1 MAACGEGDAALG
13 WELGFGSIDRPELRY
28 VYQRKESTSSQGSYM
43 RLILAGS
50 AVVAITSLLA
60 PSLQAQRY
68 LKRSQRA
75 TVSQTVNTTD
85 ISIRYGRPV
94 ARGRQLF
101 GDGGVVYHSP
111 WTPGSD
117 ASTTVEFSK
126 DVWIDGLLLEAGSYS
141 IWVTPDTDPW
151 RVIFSSAAD
160 VFHLPYPEGTEVLE
174 LELPPFELEYL
185 EVLTFS
191 FPLVD
196 VDETVIRF
204 QWGTTA
210 LDIPVVVEREK
221 EMRPARDE
229 W

>member
-1 MAACGEGDAALG
+1 MRTATLALAC
-13 WELGFGSIDRPELRY
+13 IC
-28 VYQRKESTSSQGSYM
+28 
-43 RLILAGS
+43 
-50 AVVAITSLLA
+50 LLT
-60 PSLQAQRY
+60 PSLEGQRY
-68 LKRSQRA
+68 IRRSQRA
-75 TVSQTVNTTD
+75 TISQTVNTTE

-101 GDGGVVYHSP
+101 GPGGAVYHSP
-111 WTPGSD
+111 WTPGAD

-126 DVWIDGLLLEAGSYS
+126 DVWIAGELLEAGSYS
-141 IWVTPDTDPW
+141 IWFTPDTDPW

-174 LELPPFELEYL
+174 LELAATELEYQ

-191 FPLVD
+191 FPLVS

-210 LDIPVVVEREK
+210 LDIPVRVEREK
-221 EMRPARDE
+221 EMRPARGE

>member
-1 MAACGEGDAALG
+1 
-13 WELGFGSIDRPELRY
+13 
-28 VYQRKESTSSQGSYM
+28 M
-43 RLILAGS
+43 RLILTGLT
-50 AVVAITSLLA
+50 AVAAASLLPA
-60 PSLQAQRY
+60 PLHGQRY
-68 LKRSQRA
+68 VKRSQRA

-85 ISIRYGRPV
+85 ISLRYGRPV
-94 ARGRQLF
+94 AGGRQLF
-101 GDGGVVYHSP
+101 GEGGTVHHSP
-111 WTPGSD
+111 WTPGAD

-126 DVWIDGLLLEAGSYS
+126 DVWIDGQPLEAGSYS
-141 IWVTPDTDPW
+141 VWVTPDTHPW

-160 VFHLPYPEGTEVLE
+160 VFHLPYPDGTEVLE
-174 LELPPFELEYL
+174 LELDPFELNYL

-191 FPLVD
+191 FPVVT

-210 LDIPVVVEREK
+210 LDIPVRVEREK

>member
-1 MAACGEGDAALG
+1 
-13 WELGFGSIDRPELRY
+13 
-28 VYQRKESTSSQGSYM
+28 M
-43 RLILAGS
+43 RLILAGFTMVT
-50 AVVAITSLLA
+50 AVGVFT
-60 PSLQAQRY
+60 PSLHGQRY
-68 LKRSQRA
+68 VKRSQRA

-101 GDGGVVYHSP
+101 GDGGAVYHSP

-126 DVWIDGLLLEAGSYS
+126 DVWIDGHSLEAGSYS
-141 IWVTPDTDPW
+141 IWFTPDTDPW

-160 VFHLPYPEGTEVLE
+160 VFHLPYPEGKDVLE
-174 LELPPFELEYL
+174 VELEPFELEYL

-191 FPLVD
+191 FPLVT

-210 LDIPVVVEREK
+210 LDIPVRVEREK
-221 EMRPARDE
+221 EMRPARDD